1 MMEWSLRR
9 HPRRDPMR
17 IASVAIDR
25 RNRGESAEA
34 ANLCLAEQTQNARER
49 SDTGHYVDSIHSA
62 GSGSVTNRFERSELT
77 RIERD
82 ADTLGTHVNHY
93 TSRLDE
99 AERLGVAPR
108 ARERSCRGFARN
120 GGPAELFESSH
131 RWQKGS
137 QCFTGN
143 PVKAT

>member
-49 SDTGHYVDSIHSA
+49 IDTGHYVDSIHSA

-99 AERLGVAPR
+99 EKDSVSHLGHVRDRVGA
-108 ARERSCRGFARN
+108 S
-120 GGPAELFESSH
+120 
-131 RWQKGS
+131 
-137 QCFTGN
+137 
-143 PVKAT
+143 

>member
-1 MMEWSLRR
+1 
-9 HPRRDPMR
+9 MR
-17 IASVAIDR
+17 IASAAIDR

-49 SDTGHYVDSIHSA
+49 IDTGHYVDSIHSA
-62 GSGSVTNRFERSELT
+62 GSGSVANRFERSQLT

-99 AERLGVAPR
+99 AEGPGAARR
-108 ARERSCRGFARN
+108 ALERSCRGFARS
-120 GGPAELFESSH
+120 GGPAELFESSYS
-131 RWQKGS
+131 WQKGS
-137 QCFTGN
+137 QCFAGH
-143 PVKAT
+143 PVEATSGTAPVV